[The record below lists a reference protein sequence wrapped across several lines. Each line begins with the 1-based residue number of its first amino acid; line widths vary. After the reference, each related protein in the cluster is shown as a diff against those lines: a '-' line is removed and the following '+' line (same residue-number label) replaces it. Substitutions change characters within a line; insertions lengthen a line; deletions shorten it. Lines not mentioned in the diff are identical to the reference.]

1 MGGKN
6 QLIIR
11 RVAENKRS
19 LYREKRERGKK
30 GRRRAKKS
38 NMGGEEVLETSTF
51 DESSTPDAIPAN
63 SLMRESI
70 REQISRVC

>member
-30 GRRRAKKS
+30 GRRAKKS
-38 NMGGEEVLETSTF
+38 NTGGEEVLETSTF

>member
-11 RVAENKRS
+11 RVADNKRS
-19 LYREKRERGKK
+19 LLYREKREKEKK
-30 GRRRAKKS
+30 KKEEEQKKS
-38 NMGGEEVLETSTF
+38 NTGGEEVLETSTF
-51 DESSTPDAIPAN
+51 DEASTPDAIPAN

-70 REQISRVC
+70 R

>member
-38 NMGGEEVLETSTF
+38 NTGGEEVLETSTF
-51 DESSTPDAIPAN
+51 DENSTPDAIPAN

>member
-19 LYREKRERGKK
+19 LYQEKRERGKK

-38 NMGGEEVLETSTF
+38 NTGGEEVLETSTF
-51 DESSTPDAIPAN
+51 DESSTPDAISAN

>member
-11 RVAENKRS
+11 RVADNKRS
-19 LYREKRERGKK
+19 LLYREKKGKK
-30 GRRRAKKS
+30 KKEEEQKKS
-38 NMGGEEVLETSTF
+38 NTGGEEVLETSTF
-51 DESSTPDAIPAN
+51 DEASTPDAIPAN

-70 REQISRVC
+70 R